1 MTRALRWGVPVL
13 VALLAIVY
21 FGVSCAIASQ
31 VATSEH
37 NEQEEV
43 PEEYGLQYED
53 VEFTSRT
60 DGLTLRGWY
69 IESEHCGPTLVFVHG
84 IDSVRS
90 GRNAVRLASMMTELG
105 FNVLMFDLRGHG
117 SSDGDRVS
125 GGDHER
131 QDVLAAFDYLQ
142 GRGVAL
148 RDVGVLGVSMGA
160 GTAALALAE
169 TPSVDAFVLDSP
181 YADVSDLISQEIG
194 NRSVL
199 PAWSAPLFVPG
210 VKLAARL
217 VFDID
222 IGALVPETVV
232 ADLDYP
238 VLIMHGEADTR
249 VPVEHG
255 IRVHMASH
263 IDSELWLLEGLG
275 HVEAFQTY
283 PEEYVER
290 VASYFRGRLGE

>member
-1 MTRALRWGVPVL
+1 MTRALRWGVPVMA
-13 VALLAIVY
+13 ALLAIVY

-37 NEQEEV
+37 NEQEEY
-43 PEEYGLQYED
+43 PEEYGLRYED

-60 DGLTLRGWY
+60 DDLTLRGWY
-69 IESEHCGPTLVFVHG
+69 IESESSGPTLVFVHG

-90 GRNAVRLASMMTELG
+90 ARNAVKLASMMTERG

-131 QDVLAAFDYLQ
+131 QDVLAAFDFLQ
-142 GRGVAL
+142 ERGVPL
-148 RDVGVLGVSMGA
+148 SDVGVLGFSMGA

-181 YADVSDLISQEIG
+181 YAKVSDLIAQELG

-199 PAWSAPLFVPG
+199 PGWSAPLFVPG
-210 VKLAARL
+210 AKLAARL

-222 IGALVPETVV
+222 INALAPESIV
-232 ADLDYP
+232 AGFDYP
-238 VLIMHGEADTR
+238 VLIIHGMEDTR

-263 IDSELWLLEGLG
+263 IDSELWLLEGID
-275 HVEAFQTY
+275 HVDTFKTY
-283 PEEYVER
+283 PEEYAER
-290 VASYFRGRLGE
+290 VASYFWERLGE